1 MDRELTE
8 IKARARAGGNSIART
23 TYSGAGAA
31 AAPHYAPEPMRV
43 ELLVTRDSSSC
54 RKAEIL
60 WRSICEN
67 ENLTLRVLEDDSP
80 EGQRV
85 LTRLELR
92 ALPAVL
98 LDGRLVAV
106 GVQTRDQ
113 ALELMRAAGYDS
125 P

>member
-1 MDRELTE
+1 
-8 IKARARAGGNSIART
+8 
-23 TYSGAGAA
+23 
-31 AAPHYAPEPMRV
+31 MRV

-67 ENLTLRVLEDDSP
+67 NNFTLRVLEDDSP

-98 LDGRLVAV
+98 LEGRLVAV

-113 ALELMRAAGYDS
+113 ALELVRAAGYHS

>member
-1 MDRELTE
+1 
-8 IKARARAGGNSIART
+8 
-23 TYSGAGAA
+23 
-31 AAPHYAPEPMRV
+31 MRV

-67 ENLTLRVLEDDSP
+67 ENLTLRVLEDGSP
-80 EGQRV
+80 EGQHV
-85 LTRLELR
+85 LTRLELH

-113 ALELMRAAGYDS
+113 ALELLRAAGYDRA
-125 P
+125 